1 MDAQAL
7 GPLVAEFMERLEQ
20 DYPDGSLGEVLLLAE
35 IQMRDAE
42 GHTSTIIRHV
52 STDGRA
58 HVQIGLLSLALRSI
72 QPL

>member
-7 GPLVAEFMERLEQ
+7 GPLVAEFMERLEA
-20 DYPDGSLGEVLLLAE
+20 DYPDGVLGEVLLLAE
-35 IQMRDAE
+35 IQVEE
-42 GHTSTIIRHV
+42 GNSTIIRHV